1 MWKHTLVISTALLMT
16 LGVLA
21 RAASL
26 SNRFSLPSDTVNSNV
41 ARTVP
46 AVTAR
51 PLVPAYFSVSQ
62 NYPNPFNAVTTI
74 EYSLPQQSGVF
85 ITIYNLIGDCVAVL
99 KNDIE
104 DAGYHRVT
112 WEGTSEGGSTVASG
126 IYIYRLVADDYYAL
140 RKMIVLK

>member
-1 MWKHTLVISTALLMT
+1 MTAIMLIVHFGRT
-16 LGVLA
+16 S
-21 RAASL
+21 AS
-26 SNRFSLPSDTVNSNV
+26 SAPNRFNISDDTAKSREAKVFT
-41 ARTVP
+41 AD
-46 AVTAR
+46 TAR
-51 PLVPAYFSVSQ
+51 SLVPAYYSVSQ

-85 ITIYNLIGDCVAVL
+85 ITIYNLSGQCVAVI

-112 WEGTSEGGSTVASG
+112 WEGTNGWGSVVASG
-126 IYIYRLVADDYYAL
+126 IYIYRIVADDFYAY